1 MTALPEASPS
11 LAAVIQRKG
20 WASQPEVPVTADN
33 GSEAKGLRPTGG
45 TASRVAAAPITT
57 ATVIDLAWR
66 IGYARRLT
74 ELESVGVATCSAW
87 SDGRISPHEYNALA
101 EVKGR
106 RHAEITLRGEMH
118 RAHYGAPK
126 QPVYDHAKARLRR
139 GDLISMGLM
148 PRSIRMLLTP
158 GEQAVAAI
166 YAEDYIA
173 KWKTDDA
180 KGFIGVRA
188 GACTRLALRAQR
200 ALAVAGAIKITKR
213 TCPGRRGYSTVVEI
227 IDPTWVLWLKNRR
240 APKARPAD
248 VGKCERPV
256 CELLQTHKK
265 EKKEEASNEE
275 LQVLGQAPPRSPP
288 PAAQGMAA

>member
-1 MTALPEASPS
+1 MSSPLTAGNSLLASALFMRP
-11 LAAVIQRKG
+11 ARPGDARWQDF
-20 WASQPEVPVTADN
+20 QPETGCSEQPV
-33 GSEAKGLRPTGG
+33 S
-45 TASRVAAAPITT
+45 ASVS
-57 ATVIDLAWR
+57 TVIDLALR
-66 IGYARRLT
+66 LGRACRQREVETIGYEVGGALT
-74 ELESVGVATCSAW
+74 AGMIGSQEYEALQVA
-87 SDGRISPHEYNALA
+87 
-101 EVKGR
+101 KGR

-118 RAHYGAPK
+118 RAHYGVPK

-213 TCPGRRGYSTVVEI
+213 TCPGRRGFSTIVEI
-227 IDPTWVLWLKNRR
+227 IDPTWLLWLKKRR
-240 APKARPAD
+240 AANTRSVD
-248 VGKCERPV
+248 VRKCERPV
-256 CELLQTHKK
+256 CELIQTDRKK
-265 EKKEEASNEE
+265 EATDEEVQNRCHS
-275 LQVLGQAPPRSPP
+275 PPRSPP
-288 PAAQGMAA
+288 PAARASAA

>member
-1 MTALPEASPS
+1 MSAPF
-11 LAAVIQRKG
+11 
-20 WASQPEVPVTADN
+20 
-33 GSEAKGLRPTGG
+33 
-45 TASRVAAAPITT
+45 TASASLSASALFRRPARPGDARWQDFQPSTSYESEPVSASVSA
-57 ATVIDLAWR
+57 VIDLALR
-66 IGYARRLT
+66 MGRAYRHREVETLGYEVGAALTDGMIGSQ
-74 ELESVGVATCSAW
+74 E
-87 SDGRISPHEYNALA
+87 HEALQA
-101 EVKGR
+101 AKGR

-213 TCPGRRGYSTVVEI
+213 TCPGRRGYSTIVEI
-227 IDPTWVLWLKNRR
+227 IDPTWLLWLKNRR
-240 APKARPAD
+240 APKARSTD
-248 VGKCERPV
+248 VQKCERPV
-256 CELLQTHKK
+256 CDLVPADRKK
-265 EKKEEASNEE
+265 VASDEE
-275 LQVLGQAPPRSPP
+275 LQVRCHSPPRSPP
-288 PAAQGMAA
+288 PAARARAA

>member
-1 MTALPEASPS
+1 MSALLKTSSS

-20 WASQPEVPVTADN
+20 WASQPEVP
-33 GSEAKGLRPTGG
+33 LTGG
-45 TASRVAAAPITT
+45 IASEVAAAPITT

-74 ELESVGVATCSAW
+74 ELETVGVATCAAW

-101 EVKGR
+101 EAKGR

-213 TCPGRRGYSTVVEI
+213 TCPGRRGYSTIVEI
-227 IDPTWVLWLKNRR
+227 IDPTWLLWLKNRR
-240 APKARPAD
+240 APKARSAD
-248 VGKCERPV
+248 VQKCERPV
-256 CELLQTHKK
+256 CDLVPADRKK
-265 EKKEEASNEE
+265 AASDEE
-275 LQVLGQAPPRSPP
+275 LQFRGQAPPGSPP
-288 PAAQGMAA
+288 PAARASAA